1 MEPWYQPSSRTLTQ
15 LASKL
20 NVQFSIRRDGK
31 VLALRGLLSELGTMQ
46 AGPDASEEPVGSLSL
61 GRRHEDD
68 DLALVADRERVHGVR
83 ETRGEKRRD
92 ALALEEALH
101 HDRLGPIAAADLGEA
116 AVRAGLAR
124 QRRKPDHL
132 PAAGHRSE
140 YNPFSPHPAGGRDQW
155 ESSSTSAGFL
165 RSGSFPGRPPRVPSS
180 ATSTSRSTGGAASRA
195 RAPIPTISNR
205 RTTGG

>member
-1 MEPWYQPSSRTLTQ
+1 RLCLWHVDDE
-15 LASKL
+15 
-20 NVQFSIRRDGK
+20 
-31 VLALRGLLSELGTMQ
+31 LALF
-46 AGPDASEEPVGSLSL
+46 
-61 GRRHEDD
+61 
-68 DLALVADRERVHGVR
+68 ADRDRVHGVR

-124 QRRKPDHL
+124 QRRHPDRL

-140 YNPFSPHPAGGRDQW
+140 YNPFARHPAGGRDLW
-155 ESSSTSAGFL
+155 KSSSTSAEFP
-165 RSGSFPGRPPRVPSS
+165 RSESFPGRPTRIPAS

-195 RAPIPTISNR
+195 RSPTP
-205 RTTGG
+205 T

>member
-1 MEPWYQPSSRTLTQ
+1 M
-15 LASKL
+15 
-20 NVQFSIRRDGK
+20 
-31 VLALRGLLSELGTMQ
+31 GT
-46 AGPDASEEPVGSLSL
+46 GPDAGEEPIGAMSL
-61 GRRHEDD
+61 GLRHEDD
-68 DLALVADRERVHGVR
+68 DLALVADRERVHGVH

-140 YNPFSPHPAGGRDQW
+140 DNPFARHPAGRRGPW
-155 ESSSTSAGFL
+155 ESL
-165 RSGSFPGRPPRVPSS
+165 
-180 ATSTSRSTGGAASRA
+180 
-195 RAPIPTISNR
+195 
-205 RTTGG
+205 

>member
-1 MEPWYQPSSRTLTQ
+1 MR
-15 LASKL
+15 
-20 NVQFSIRRDGK
+20 
-31 VLALRGLLSELGTMQ
+31 
-46 AGPDASEEPVGSLSL
+46 AGPDAGEEPRGPLSL

-116 AVRAGLAR
+116 AVRAGRAR
-124 QRRKPDHL
+124 QHRKPDHL

-140 YNPFSPHPAGGRDQW
+140 DNPFARHPAGGGGLWKR
-155 ESSSTSAGFL
+155 SSTSAEFL
-165 RSGSFPGRPPRVPSS
+165 RSGSFPAPPTPVPPS
-180 ATSTSRSTGGAASRA
+180 AT
-195 RAPIPTISNR
+195 P
-205 RTTGG
+205 